1 MRLPH
6 TNHEPCCIAKKPSAA
21 MMDGGGRRRLHCLP
35 VEAVF
40 GRSPLGTTS
49 SKVEPAA
56 LAGPP
61 AGPAFFRVRRRG
73 QDTSRLGLP
82 RYRRVEGSSR
92 ARTAWPALRRPQRD
106 PNSYWFADMSL
117 CRTIDAARMVVGRGS
132 ERAEGEPPNLREP
145 GHLARGYV
153 MHCGCDRKLLGVNE
167 LLENWT
173 ALGQAR
179 RRQAG
184 VRLGD
189 LLNQRVVMGTRWP
202 SLLFNVASA
211 GWKFWSSAVILP
223 SLTSSTALLIAPQKL
238 CPRITIALAPATLVE
253 YSRLPMISVLTKLP
267 ATRAQ
272 NTSPMRWSKTSS
284 GGTRESMQPTIAAK
298 GD

>member
-179 RRQAG
+179 RTAPSRTPATHPGLDPGG
-184 VRLGD
+184 VEGD
-189 LLNQRVVMGTRWP
+189 PGPSARTRREATP
-202 SLLFNVASA
+202 NLAFRRGSA
-211 GWKFWSSAVILP
+211 GERRV
-223 SLTSSTALLIAPQKL
+223 SLDAY
-238 CPRITIALAPATLVE
+238 APAAPLRIIIGITHN
-253 YSRLPMISVLTKLP
+253 II
-267 ATRAQ
+267 
-272 NTSPMRWSKTSS
+272 
-284 GGTRESMQPTIAAK
+284 IA
-298 GD
+298 